1 MRDEKIKLICENF
14 LKTVSLR
21 ELFNKK
27 EFMYPVAAGV
37 VFIILL
43 MTIRTITPEEGIER
57 KLDLKY
63 YLEMAEAS
71 PGINTDV
78 IPPFKYRILLPW
90 LAGLLQNPVAGFYFL
105 MLMGF
110 IVQGAAFILY
120 FRDRYGTES
129 SSLAYVFLLL
139 NAQISVFLIQNPY
152 NVVDL
157 YVSAFTIL
165 FLLLLKKGK
174 ITWAVTVLLACVFI
188 KENFII
194 MAAGGLVLL
203 KNREKNTR
211 SVKLLLAGSIVSLII
226 AVLIRLLIDGSGS
239 GYLMEQVSVH
249 VPEKLNDPVIIL
261 KTLIGPAL
269 FILPVYLV
277 FADKW
282 IIHVRENKE
291 LLVIFLFTFLSTF
304 WGANDARLMTGAGVF
319 YYGFVCMVV
328 NQILN
333 LHDVKESESRMKTGI
348 FIWLMILV
356 NLAAVLITN
365 RNSILWYGEN
375 ITIQIYIAALAV
387 ITAVAIFLKFDIT
400 RREKIQV
407 TEKS

>member
-1 MRDEKIKLICENF
+1 M
-14 LKTVSLR
+14 R

-27 EFMYPVAAGV
+27 EFLYPAAAGV

-63 YLEMAEAS
+63 YLEMAEDS

-90 LAGLLQNPVAGFYFL
+90 LAGLLQNTVTGFYFL

-120 FRDRYGTES
+120 FRDRYGAES

-194 MAAGGLVLL
+194 MAAGGLVQL
-203 KNREKNTR
+203 KKREKNTK
-211 SVKLLLAGSIVSLII
+211 SVKLLLAGSMVSLII
-226 AVLIRLLIDGSGS
+226 AVLIRLLIDRSGS

-249 VPEKLNDPVIIL
+249 VPEKLNDPLILL
-261 KTLIGPAL
+261 KTLIGPAV
-269 FILPVYLV
+269 FILPLLII
-277 FADKW
+277 FADR
-282 IIHVRENKE
+282 ISQYLRENKE
-291 LLVIFLFTFLSTF
+291 LAVIFSLTFFSTF

-319 YYGFVCMVV
+319 YYGFVAAIFKD
-328 NQILN
+328 ILSS
-333 LHDVKESESRMKTGI
+333 DRVTGSKAEMRAGMLI
-348 FIWLMILV
+348 GLMIIV

-387 ITAVAIFLKFDIT
+387 ITAVAIFLKFDMT